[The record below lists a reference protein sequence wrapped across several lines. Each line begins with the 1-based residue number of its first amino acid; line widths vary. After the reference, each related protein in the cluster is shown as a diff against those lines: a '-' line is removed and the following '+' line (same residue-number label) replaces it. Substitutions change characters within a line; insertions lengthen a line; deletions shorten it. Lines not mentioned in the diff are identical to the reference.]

1 MLKFFNHLY
10 ILLQGKPSASQDEQA
25 EDDEEES
32 GEEADLSKYDLWGS
46 DGEQGNST
54 NLG

>member
-1 MLKFFNHLY
+1 MCV
-10 ILLQGKPSASQDEQA
+10 LLQGKASGSQDEGAGQ
-25 EDDEEES
+25 DDEEES
-32 GEEADLSKYDLWGS
+32 GDEADLSKYDLWGS